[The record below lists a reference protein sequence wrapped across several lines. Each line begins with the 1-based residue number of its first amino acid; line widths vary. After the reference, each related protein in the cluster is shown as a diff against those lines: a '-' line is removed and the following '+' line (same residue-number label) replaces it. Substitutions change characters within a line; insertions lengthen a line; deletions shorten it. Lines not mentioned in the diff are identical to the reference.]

1 MVSNEIEN
9 FSLPHSTPPHVVTA
23 GISFFIFMT
32 NHHNSQLHSRVMN
45 DVRSSQGSCI
55 LLYQVSKQLTSPNNW
70 ATAVVG
76 FAPDTS
82 QCL

>member
-1 MVSNEIEN
+1 MVSNDIEN
-9 FSLPHSTPPHVVTA
+9 FSLPHSTPPYVVTA
-23 GISFFIFMT
+23 GVSFFICTT
-32 NHHNSQLHSRVMN
+32 NNHDSQLHSRVMN
-45 DVRSSQGSCI
+45 DVHSSQGSCI
-55 LLYQVSKQLTSPNNW
+55 LPYQVSKQLTSPNNW